1 MHRVQSLPMTKLAAS
16 PLPLFCVLLLALA
29 LRVWGITWGLPSA
42 THYFSYH
49 PDETVVLEKS
59 SIVMN
64 VFAGHLLP
72 HYYNYPSLQLY
83 LVCFAN
89 TLAALFGGL
98 EIVPKDFSIW
108 YPQWAKMYLVGRCL
122 TVGMGV
128 GTVWATYAVGARL
141 WGRRVGL
148 AAGLL
153 LAVMPLHAQQSHFLT
168 VDVPATFWVML
179 SLLWSVRLATN
190 DPKPLRAAL
199 WAGVFAGL
207 AAATKYNMAL
217 VVLPILAAC
226 VPTPAQAPI
235 LPKREGEEFGK
246 RAGKSGLSSSLPS
259 RFGRIGACA
268 GVGLLSSILAFF
280 AACPGALLENA
291 KFLEDVRFEAVHVQN
306 PDDPT
311 FRDTGNGFVYHIT
324 HNLDAGMG
332 LPLLLL
338 ALVSVGYALYRR
350 QRGDALLAA
359 FAFPYYVLI
368 SLAAVR
374 YARYTIPLLPI
385 LALWSGRMLADGLRS
400 AATFPRRVSMVT
412 SIAVLISTF
421 VWCFYLVN
429 FMAEPDMRDWAYRW
443 ANAPNPTQTVSFAV
457 QPWFG
462 DVPLSPYFTSP
473 RPGSWQE
480 ATPPEL
486 QRRIVYSGKDWD
498 ANALITQHPD
508 IVALSE
514 YDYMDALRLKDP
526 NALRYLQ
533 VLKQNYKKPMT
544 FVNFN
549 SAFSAMYNRV
559 EGMPTRGWPHDM
571 LYTNPII
578 SIYRRR

>member
-1 MHRVQSLPMTKLAAS
+1 MTKLAAS

-141 WGRRVGL
+141 WGRRAGL

-179 SLLWSVRLATN
+179 SLLWSVRLATG

-217 VVLPILAAC
+217 VILPFLAAC
-226 VPTPAQAPI
+226 VPTPAQAPT
-235 LPKREGEEFGK
+235 LPKREGKELDKPLLPALF
-246 RAGKSGLSSSLPS
+246 SNSSPS
-259 RFGRIGACA
+259 RFGRVGACA
-268 GVGLLSSILAFF
+268 GVGLLSSVLAFF

-385 LALWSGRMLADGLRS
+385 LALWSGRMLADGSQQSKSVFRRGTMTIGALTALLTCGS
-400 AATFPRRVSMVT
+400 AL
-412 SIAVLISTF
+412 VL
-421 VWCFYLVN
+421 VDV
-429 FMAEPDMRDWAYRW
+429 MAEEDTRDAALSWLNTYAAVPKRIGF
-443 ANAPNPTQTVSFAV
+443 PV

-462 DVPLSPYFTSP
+462 TAPVSPYFP
-473 RPGSWQE
+473 LPGVGMWQTV
-480 ATPPEL
+480 TPPAL
-486 QRRIVYSGKDWD
+486 QQHIFYSGKDWD
-498 ANALITQHPD
+498 IAALEAQKPD
-508 IVALSE
+508 VVVLSE
-514 YDYMDALRLKDP
+514 YDYDDAVRVQRPGRTRL
-526 NALRYLQ
+526 
-533 VLKQNYKKPMT
+533 
-544 FVNFN
+544 
-549 SAFSAMYNRV
+549 
-559 EGMPTRGWPHDM
+559 
-571 LYTNPII
+571 I
-578 SIYRRR
+578 

>member
-1 MHRVQSLPMTKLAAS
+1 MTKLAAS

-128 GTVWATYAVGARL
+128 GTVWATYAVGARF
-141 WGRRVGL
+141 WGRRAGL

-179 SLLWSVRLATN
+179 SLLWSVRLATG
-190 DPKPLRAAL
+190 DPKLLRAAL

-207 AAATKYNMAL
+207 ASATKYNMAL
-217 VVLPILAAC
+217 VILPFLAAC
-226 VPTPAQAPI
+226 VPTPAQAPT
-235 LPKREGEEFGK
+235 LPKREGKELDKPLLPALF
-246 RAGKSGLSSSLPS
+246 SNSSPS
-259 RFGRIGACA
+259 RFGRVGACA
-268 GVGLLSSILAFF
+268 GVGLLSSVLAFF

-385 LALWSGRMLADGLRS
+385 LALWSGRMLADGSQQSKSVFRRGTMTIGALTALLTCGS
-400 AATFPRRVSMVT
+400 AL
-412 SIAVLISTF
+412 VL
-421 VWCFYLVN
+421 VDV
-429 FMAEPDMRDWAYRW
+429 MAEEDTRDAALSWLNTYAAVPKRIGF
-443 ANAPNPTQTVSFAV
+443 PV

-462 DVPLSPYFTSP
+462 TAPVSPYFP
-473 RPGSWQE
+473 LPGVGMWQTV
-480 ATPPEL
+480 TPPAL
-486 QRRIVYSGKDWD
+486 QQHIFYSGKDWD
-498 ANALITQHPD
+498 IAALEAQKPD
-508 IVALSE
+508 VVVLSE
-514 YDYMDALRLKDP
+514 YDYDDAVRVKDP
-526 NALRYLQ
+526 AAQAYLAY
-533 VLKQNYKKPMT
+533 LDDKYKYSEG
-544 FVNFN
+544 FIVHR
-549 SAFSAMYNRV
+549 SV
-559 EGMPTRGWPHDM
+559 GGMPTRGLPHDM
-571 LYTNPII
+571 TYPSPDIL
-578 SIYRRR
+578 IYSRTPKGQLRGDD